1 LVYKFID
8 TNEANL
14 KSYAS
19 IQTIINGFN
28 LDTDLEGYRT
38 LNVSGRSV
46 FGRDIE
52 TMKFSA
58 RKSAGSKSTKNKV
71 NKAGTNKFFSSDIQS
86 LVIEVE
92 FLLEAKTNE
101 LFREQLSKF
110 TTILHQEEAK
120 WTWTDDPTFYYTGTI
135 TEIGSFKEDKNS
147 IISTFKILCVDP
159 MKTSIETYVLK
170 GNGKEIE
177 IPDFKEEVDILEMKF
192 VLNSDSNKFI
202 FENMNGNGKTIFS
215 YLFKAGNTVNILL
228 QEQRK
233 ALLNSR
239 NLMPAMDLMS
249 DFEDFFVNPK
259 EKILLSSACD
269 YEIRYKLRSY

>member
-1 LVYKFID
+1 MAYKFID

-28 LDTDLEGYRT
+28 LDTELCGYRT

-52 TMKFSA
+52 TLKFSA
-58 RKSAGSKSTKNKV
+58 RRNAGSKSTKSNS
-71 NKAGTNKFFSSDIQS
+71 NKAGNNKFFSSDIQS
-86 LVIEVE
+86 VVIEVE

-101 LFREQLSKF
+101 LFRELLSKF

-120 WTWTDDPTFYYTGTI
+120 RTWTDDPSFYYTGTI
-135 TEIGSFKEDKNS
+135 TEIGSFKEDRNS
-147 IISTFKILCVDP
+147 IISSFKILCVDP

-177 IPDFKEEVDILEMKF
+177 MPDFKEEIDILEMKF
-192 VLNSDSNKFI
+192 VLNSDSNKFT

-215 YLFKAGNTVNILL
+215 YLFKSNNRINILL
-228 QEQRK
+228 EEQK
-233 ALLNSR
+233 CLLNGR

-259 EKILLSSACD
+259 DTILLSSACD
-269 YEIRYKLRSY
+269 YEIKYKLRSY

>member
-1 LVYKFID
+1 MVYKFID

-28 LDTDLEGYRT
+28 LDTELDGYRT

-52 TMKFSA
+52 TLKFSA
-58 RKSAGSKSTKNKV
+58 RRNAGSKSTKSNS
-71 NKAGTNKFFSSDIQS
+71 NKAGNNKFFSSDIQS

-101 LFREQLSKF
+101 LFRELLSKF

-120 WTWTDDPTFYYTGTI
+120 WTWTDDPSFYYTGTI
-135 TEIGSFKEDKNS
+135 SEIGDFKEDKNS
-147 IISTFKILCVDP
+147 VISTFKILCVDP

-269 YEIRYKLRSY
+269 YEIKYKLRSY

>member
-1 LVYKFID
+1 MVYKFID

>member
-1 LVYKFID
+1 MVYKFID

-28 LDTDLEGYRT
+28 LDTELCGYRT

-52 TMKFSA
+52 TMKFSS
-58 RKSAGSKSTKNKV
+58 RKSAGSKSTRNKG
-71 NKAGTNKFFSSDIQS
+71 NKAGSNKFFSSDVQS

-101 LFREQLSKF
+101 LFRELLSKF

-177 IPDFKEEVDILEMKF
+177 MPNFKEDIDILEMKF
-192 VLNSDSNKFI
+192 ILNADTNKFT

-215 YLFKAGNTVNILL
+215 YLFKAGNTIDILL
-228 QEQRK
+228 KEQK
-233 ALLNSR
+233 SLLNSR

-249 DFEDFFVNPK
+249 DFENFFVNPK
-259 EKILLSSACD
+259 DKILLSSVCD
-269 YEIRYKLRSY
+269 YEIKYKLRSY

>member
-1 LVYKFID
+1 MVYKFID

-28 LDTDLEGYRT
+28 LDTELCGYRT

-52 TMKFSA
+52 TMKFSS
-58 RKSAGSKSTKNKV
+58 RKSAGSKSTRNKG
-71 NKAGTNKFFSSDIQS
+71 NKAGSNKFFSSDVQS

-101 LFREQLSKF
+101 LFRELLSKF

-120 WTWTDDPTFYYTGTI
+120 WTWTDDHTFYYTGTI

-177 IPDFKEEVDILEMKF
+177 MPNFKEDIDILEMKF
-192 VLNSDSNKFI
+192 ILNADTNKFT

-215 YLFKAGNTVNILL
+215 YLFKAGNTIDILL
-228 QEQRK
+228 KEQK
-233 ALLNSR
+233 SLLNSR

-249 DFEDFFVNPK
+249 DFENFFVNPK
-259 EKILLSSACD
+259 DKILLSSVCD
-269 YEIRYKLRSY
+269 YEIKYKLRSY

>member
-1 LVYKFID
+1 MVYKFID

-28 LDTDLEGYRT
+28 LDTELDGYRT

-52 TMKFSA
+52 TLKFSA
-58 RKSAGSKSTKNKV
+58 RRNAGSKSTKSNS
-71 NKAGTNKFFSSDIQS
+71 NKAGNNKFFGSDIQS
-86 LVIEVE
+86 VVIEVE

-120 WTWTDDPTFYYTGTI
+120 WTWTDDPNFYYTGTI
-135 TEIGSFKEDKNS
+135 SEIGDFKEDKNS
-147 IISTFKILCVDP
+147 VISTFKILCVDP

-170 GNGKEIE
+170 GNSRQIE
-177 IPDFKEEVDILEMKF
+177 IPDYKEEVDILEMKF
-192 VLNSDSNKFI
+192 NLIADTNKFT
-202 FENMNGNGKTIFS
+202 FENMKGNGKTIFS
-215 YLFKAGNTVNILL
+215 YLFKAGNTIDILL
-228 QEQRK
+228 QKQK

-259 EKILLSSACD
+259 DKILLSSACD
-269 YEIRYKLRSY
+269 YEIKYKLRSY

>member
-1 LVYKFID
+1 MVYKFID

-28 LDTDLEGYRT
+28 LDTELCGYRT

-52 TMKFSA
+52 TMKFSS
-58 RKSAGSKSTKNKV
+58 RKSAGSKSTRNNS
-71 NKAGTNKFFSSDIQS
+71 NKAGTNKFFSSDVQS
-86 LVIEVE
+86 VVIEVE
-92 FLLEAKTNE
+92 FLLEAPTNE
-101 LFREQLSKF
+101 LFRELLSKF
-110 TTILHQEEAK
+110 ITILHQEEAK
-120 WTWTDDPTFYYTGTI
+120 WTWTDDPNFYYTGTI
-135 TEIGSFKEDKNS
+135 SEIGDFKEDKNS
-147 IISTFKILCVDP
+147 VISTFKILCVDP

-177 IPDFKEEVDILEMKF
+177 MPDFKEEIDILEMKF
-192 VLNSDSNKFI
+192 VLNSDSNKFT

-215 YLFKAGNTVNILL
+215 YLFKSNNRINILL
-228 QEQRK
+228 EEQK
-233 ALLNSR
+233 CLLNGR

-259 EKILLSSACD
+259 DTILLSSACD
-269 YEIRYKLRSY
+269 YEIKYKLRSY

>member
-1 LVYKFID
+1 MVYKFID

-28 LDTDLEGYRT
+28 LDTELDGYRT

-52 TMKFSA
+52 TLKFSA
-58 RKSAGSKSTKNKV
+58 RRNAGSKSTKSNS
-71 NKAGTNKFFSSDIQS
+71 NKAGNNKFFSSDIQS
-86 LVIEVE
+86 VVIEVE
-92 FLLEAKTNE
+92 FLLEAPTNE
-101 LFREQLSKF
+101 LFRELLSKF
-110 TTILHQEEAK
+110 ITILHQEEAK
-120 WTWTDDPTFYYTGTI
+120 WTWTDDPNFYYTGTI
-135 TEIGSFKEDKNS
+135 SEIGDFKEDKNS
-147 IISTFKILCVDP
+147 VISTFKILCVDP

-177 IPDFKEEVDILEMKF
+177 MPDFKEEIDILEMKF
-192 VLNSDSNKFI
+192 VLNSDSNKFT

-215 YLFKAGNTVNILL
+215 YLFKSNNRINILL
-228 QEQRK
+228 EEQK
-233 ALLNSR
+233 CLLNGR

-249 DFEDFFVNPK
+249 DFEDFFVNPRDT
-259 EKILLSSACD
+259 ILLSNVCD
-269 YEIRYKLRSY
+269 YEIKYKLRSY

>member
-1 LVYKFID
+1 MVYKFID

-28 LDTDLEGYRT
+28 LDTELDGYRT

-52 TMKFSA
+52 TLKFSA
-58 RKSAGSKSTKNKV
+58 RRNAGSKSTKSNS
-71 NKAGTNKFFSSDIQS
+71 NKAGNNKFFSSDIQS

-92 FLLEAKTNE
+92 FLLKAKTNE
-101 LFREQLSKF
+101 LFRELLSKF

-120 WTWTDDPTFYYTGTI
+120 WTWTDDPSFYYTGTI

-147 IISTFKILCVDP
+147 IISSFKILCVDP
-159 MKTSIETYVLK
+159 MKTSIETYLLK

-177 IPDFKEEVDILEMKF
+177 IPDVKEDIDILEMKF
-192 VLNSDSNKFI
+192 VLNSDSNKFT

-215 YLFKAGNTVNILL
+215 YLFKDGNTINILL
-228 QEQRK
+228 KEQK

-239 NLMPAMDLMS
+239 NLMSAMDLMS
-249 DFEDFFVNPK
+249 DFENFFVNPK
-259 EKILLSSACD
+259 DKILLSNACG
-269 YEIRYKLRSY
+269 YEIKYKLRSY

>member
-1 LVYKFID
+1 MVYKFID

-28 LDTDLEGYRT
+28 LDTELDGYRT

-52 TMKFSA
+52 TLKFSA
-58 RKSAGSKSTKNKV
+58 RRNAGSKSTKSNS
-71 NKAGTNKFFSSDIQS
+71 NKAGNNKFFSSDIQS
-86 LVIEVE
+86 VVIEVE
-92 FLLEAKTNE
+92 FLLEAPTNE
-101 LFREQLSKF
+101 LFRELLSKF
-110 TTILHQEEAK
+110 ITILHQEEAK
-120 WTWTDDPTFYYTGTI
+120 WTWTDDPNFYYTGTI
-135 TEIGSFKEDKNS
+135 SEIGDFKEDKNS
-147 IISTFKILCVDP
+147 VISTFKILCVDP

-177 IPDFKEEVDILEMKF
+177 MPDFKEEIDILEMKF
-192 VLNSDSNKFI
+192 VLNSDSNKFT

-215 YLFKAGNTVNILL
+215 YLFKSNNRINILL
-228 QEQRK
+228 EEQK
-233 ALLNSR
+233 CLLNGR

-259 EKILLSSACD
+259 DTILLSSACD
-269 YEIRYKLRSY
+269 YEIKYKLRSY

>member
-1 LVYKFID
+1 MVYKFID

-28 LDTDLEGYRT
+28 LDTELDGYRT

-52 TMKFSA
+52 TLKFSA
-58 RKSAGSKSTKNKV
+58 RRNAGSKSTKSNS
-71 NKAGTNKFFSSDIQS
+71 NKAGNNKFFSSDIQS
-86 LVIEVE
+86 VVIEVE

-120 WTWTDDPTFYYTGTI
+120 WTWTDDPTFFYTGTI

-147 IISTFKILCVDP
+147 IISTFKILCVDL

-177 IPDFKEEVDILEMKF
+177 IPDFKEDIDILEMKF
-192 VLNSDSNKFI
+192 NLNADTNKFTY
-202 FENMNGNGKTIFS
+202 ENMNGNGKTIFS
-215 YLFKAGNTVNILL
+215 YLFKSGNTIEILL
-228 QEQRK
+228 KEQK

-249 DFEDFFVNPK
+249 DFENFFVNPK
-259 EKILLSSACD
+259 DKILLSSVCD

>member
-1 LVYKFID
+1 MVYKFID

-28 LDTDLEGYRT
+28 LDTELCGYRT

-52 TMKFSA
+52 TMKFSS
-58 RKSAGSKSTKNKV
+58 RKSAGSKSTRNKG
-71 NKAGTNKFFSSDIQS
+71 NKAGVNKFFSSDIQS
-86 LVIEVE
+86 VVIEVE

-110 TTILHQEEAK
+110 ITILHQEEAK
-120 WTWTDDPTFYYTGTI
+120 WTWTDDPNFYYTGTI
-135 TEIGSFKEDKNS
+135 SEIGTFKEDKNS
-147 IISTFKILCVDP
+147 VSSTFKILCVDP

-170 GNGKEIE
+170 GNGKEIQM
-177 IPDFKEEVDILEMKF
+177 PDFKEDIDILEMKF
-192 VLNSDSNKFI
+192 NLIADTNKFT

-215 YLFKAGNTVNILL
+215 YLFKAGNTINILL
-228 QEQRK
+228 KEQK

-249 DFEDFFVNPK
+249 DFENFFVNPK

>member
-1 LVYKFID
+1 MGYKFID

-28 LDTDLEGYRT
+28 LDTELDGYRT

-52 TMKFSA
+52 TLKFSA
-58 RKSAGSKSTKNKV
+58 RRNAGSKSTKSKS
-71 NKAGTNKFFSSDIQS
+71 NKAGNNKFFSSDIQS
-86 LVIEVE
+86 VVIEVE

-101 LFREQLSKF
+101 LFRELLSKF

-135 TEIGSFKEDKNS
+135 TEIGSFKENRNS
-147 IISTFKILCVDP
+147 VISTFKILCVDP
-159 MKTSIETYVLK
+159 MKTSTETYVLK
-170 GNGKEIE
+170 GNGKEIQM
-177 IPDFKEEVDILEMKF
+177 PDFKEDIDILEMKY
-192 VLNSDSNKFI
+192 VLKNNINKFTY
-202 FENMNGNGKTIFS
+202 ENMNGNGKTIFS
-215 YLFKAGNTVNILL
+215 YLFKIGNTIDILL
-228 QEQRK
+228 KEQK
-233 ALLNSR
+233 ALLNSK

-249 DFEDFFVNPK
+249 DFENFFVNPK
-259 EKILLSSACD
+259 DKILLSSVCD
-269 YEIRYKLRSY
+269 YEIKYKLRSY

>member
-1 LVYKFID
+1 MAYKFID

-14 KSYAS
+14 KSFAS

-28 LDTDLEGYRT
+28 LDTELDGYRT

-52 TMKFSA
+52 TLKFSA
-58 RKSAGSKSTKNKV
+58 RRSAGSKSTRNNSSKTGN
-71 NKAGTNKFFSSDIQS
+71 NKFFSSDIQS
-86 LVIEVE
+86 VVIEVE

-101 LFREQLSKF
+101 LFRELLSKF

-120 WTWTDDPTFYYTGTI
+120 WTWTDDSSFYYTGTI
-135 TEIGSFKEDKNS
+135 TEIESFKEDKNS

-159 MKTSIETYVLK
+159 MKTSTETYVLK

-177 IPDFKEEVDILEMKF
+177 IPDVREDIDIL
-192 VLNSDSNKFI
+192 DADTNKFT

-215 YLFKAGNTVNILL
+215 YLFKAGNTIDILL
-228 QEQRK
+228 KEQK

-249 DFEDFFVNPK
+249 DFENFFVNPK
-259 EKILLSSACD
+259 EKILLSNACD
-269 YEIRYKLRSY
+269 YEIKYKLRSY

>member
-1 LVYKFID
+1 MVYKFID

-28 LDTDLEGYRT
+28 LDTELCGYRT

-52 TMKFSA
+52 TMKFSS
-58 RKSAGSKSTKNKV
+58 RKSAGSKSTRNKG
-71 NKAGTNKFFSSDIQS
+71 NKAGNNKFFSSDIQS

-101 LFREQLSKF
+101 LFRELLSKF

-135 TEIGSFKEDKNS
+135 TEVESFKEDKNS

-177 IPDFKEEVDILEMKF
+177 MPDFKEDIDILEMKY
-192 VLNSDSNKFI
+192 VLKDDTNKFTY
-202 FENMNGNGKTIFS
+202 ENMNGNGKTIFS
-215 YLFKAGNTVNILL
+215 YLFKAGNTINILL
-228 QEQRK
+228 KEQK

-249 DFEDFFVNPK
+249 DFENFFVNPK

>member
-1 LVYKFID
+1 MVYKFID

-28 LDTDLEGYRT
+28 LDTELDGYRT

-52 TMKFSA
+52 TLKFSA
-58 RKSAGSKSTKNKV
+58 RRNAGSKSTKSNS
-71 NKAGTNKFFSSDIQS
+71 NKAGNNKFFSSDIQS

-101 LFREQLSKF
+101 LFRELLSKF
-110 TTILHQEEAK
+110 TTILHQEEAE
-120 WTWTDDPTFYYTGTI
+120 WSWTDDPNFYYTGTI
-135 TEIGSFKEDKNS
+135 SEIGDFKEDKNS
-147 IISTFKILCVDP
+147 VISTFKILCVDP

-177 IPDFKEEVDILEMKF
+177 MPDFKEEIDILEMKF
-192 VLNSDSNKFI
+192 VLNSDSNKFT

-215 YLFKAGNTVNILL
+215 YLFKSNNRINILL
-228 QEQRK
+228 EEQK
-233 ALLNSR
+233 CLLNGR

-259 EKILLSSACD
+259 DTILLSSACD
-269 YEIRYKLRSY
+269 YEIKYKLRSY

>member
-1 LVYKFID
+1 MAYKFID

-28 LDTDLEGYRT
+28 LDTELDGYRT

-52 TMKFSA
+52 TLKFSA
-58 RKSAGSKSTKNKV
+58 RRNAGSKSTKSKS
-71 NKAGTNKFFSSDIQS
+71 NKAGNNKFFSSDIQS
-86 LVIEVE
+86 VVIEVE

-101 LFREQLSKF
+101 LFRELLSKF
-110 TTILHQEEAK
+110 TTILHQEEAR
-120 WTWTDDPTFYYTGTI
+120 WTWTDDPSFYYTGTI
-135 TEIGSFKEDKNS
+135 SEIGDFKEDKNS
-147 IISTFKILCVDP
+147 VISTFKILCVDP

-177 IPDFKEEVDILEMKF
+177 MPDFKEEIDILEMKF
-192 VLNSDSNKFI
+192 VLNSDSNKFT

-215 YLFKAGNTVNILL
+215 YLFKSNNRINILL
-228 QEQRK
+228 EEQK
-233 ALLNSR
+233 CLLNGR

-259 EKILLSSACD
+259 DTILLSSACD
-269 YEIRYKLRSY
+269 YEIKYKLRSY

>member
-1 LVYKFID
+1 MVYKFID

-28 LDTDLEGYRT
+28 LDTELCGYRT

-52 TMKFSA
+52 TMKFSS
-58 RKSAGSKSTKNKV
+58 RKSAGSKSTRNKG
-71 NKAGTNKFFSSDIQS
+71 NKAGSNKFFSSDIQS
-86 LVIEVE
+86 MVIKVE

-101 LFREQLSKF
+101 LFRELLSKF

-120 WTWTDDPTFYYTGTI
+120 WTWTDDPVFYYTGTI
-135 TEIGSFKEDKNS
+135 SEIGSFKEDKNS
-147 IISTFKILCVDP
+147 VISTFKILCVDP
-159 MKTSIETYVLK
+159 IKTSIETYVLK

-177 IPDFKEEVDILEMKF
+177 MPDFKEDIDILEMKF
-192 VLNSDSNKFI
+192 NLIADTNKFT

-215 YLFKAGNTVNILL
+215 YLFKAGNTINILL
-228 QEQRK
+228 KEQK

-249 DFEDFFVNPK
+249 DFENFFVNPK
-259 EKILLSSACD
+259 DKILLSSACD

>member
-1 LVYKFID
+1 MVYKFID

-28 LDTDLEGYRT
+28 LDTELCGYRT

-52 TMKFSA
+52 TMKFSS
-58 RKSAGSKSTKNKV
+58 RKSAGSKSTRNKG
-71 NKAGTNKFFSSDIQS
+71 NKAGNNKFFSSDVQS

-101 LFREQLSKF
+101 LFRELLSKF

-135 TEIGSFKEDKNS
+135 TEIGSFKENRNS
-147 IISTFKILCVDP
+147 VISTFKILCVDP
-159 MKTSIETYVLK
+159 MKTSTETYVLK

-177 IPDFKEEVDILEMKF
+177 IPDGKDEIDILEMKY
-192 VLNSDSNKFI
+192 VLKNNINKFTY
-202 FENMNGNGKTIFS
+202 ENMNGNGKTIFS
-215 YLFKAGNTVNILL
+215 YLFKIGNTIDILL
-228 QEQRK
+228 KEQK
-233 ALLNSR
+233 ALLNSK

-249 DFEDFFVNPK
+249 DFENFFVNPK
-259 EKILLSSACD
+259 DKILLSSVCD
-269 YEIRYKLRSY
+269 YEIKYKLRSY

>member
-1 LVYKFID
+1 MVYKFID

-28 LDTDLEGYRT
+28 LDTELDGYRT

-52 TMKFSA
+52 TMKFSS
-58 RKSAGSKSTKNKV
+58 RKSAGSKSTRNKG
-71 NKAGTNKFFSSDIQS
+71 NKAGANKFFSSDIQS
-86 LVIEVE
+86 VVIEVE

-101 LFREQLSKF
+101 LFRELLSKF
-110 TTILHQEEAK
+110 TSILHQEEAK
-120 WTWTDDPTFYYTGTI
+120 WTWTDDQAFYYTGTI
-135 TEIGSFKEDKNS
+135 TEIGNFKEDKNS
-147 IISTFKILCVDP
+147 VISTFKILCVDP

-177 IPDFKEEVDILEMKF
+177 IPDARDEIDILEMKY
-192 VLNSDSNKFI
+192 VLKDDINKFTY
-202 FENMNGNGKTIFS
+202 ENMNGNGKTIFS
-215 YLFKAGNTVNILL
+215 YLFKAGNTIDILL
-228 QEQRK
+228 KEQK
-233 ALLNSR
+233 ALLNSK

-249 DFEDFFVNPK
+249 DFENFFVNPK
-259 EKILLSSACD
+259 DKILLSSLCD
-269 YEIRYKLRSY
+269 YEIKYKLRSY

>member
-1 LVYKFID
+1 MVYKFID

-28 LDTDLEGYRT
+28 LDTELDGYRT

-52 TMKFSA
+52 TLKFSA
-58 RKSAGSKSTKNKV
+58 RRNAGSKSTKSNS
-71 NKAGTNKFFSSDIQS
+71 NKAGNNKFFSSDIQS
-86 LVIEVE
+86 VVIKVE
-92 FLLEAKTNE
+92 FLLEAPTNE
-101 LFREQLSKF
+101 LFRELLSKF
-110 TTILHQEEAK
+110 ITILHQEEAK
-120 WTWTDDPTFYYTGTI
+120 WTWTDDPNFYYTGTI
-135 TEIGSFKEDKNS
+135 SEIGDFKEDKNS
-147 IISTFKILCVDP
+147 VISTFKILCVDP

-177 IPDFKEEVDILEMKF
+177 MPDFKEEIDILEMKF
-192 VLNSDSNKFI
+192 VLNSDSNKFT

-215 YLFKAGNTVNILL
+215 YLFKSNNRINILL
-228 QEQRK
+228 EEQK
-233 ALLNSR
+233 CLLNGR

-259 EKILLSSACD
+259 DTILLSSACD
-269 YEIRYKLRSY
+269 YEIKYKLRSY

>member
-1 LVYKFID
+1 MAYKFID
-8 TNEANL
+8 VDEANL
-14 KSYAS
+14 KSFAS

-28 LDTDLEGYRT
+28 LDTELDGYRT

-52 TMKFSA
+52 TMKFSS
-58 RKSAGSKSTKNKV
+58 RKSAGSKSTRNNS
-71 NKAGTNKFFSSDIQS
+71 NKAGTNKFFSSDVQS

-101 LFREQLSKF
+101 LFRELLSKF
-110 TTILHQEEAK
+110 TTILHQEEAE
-120 WTWTDDPTFYYTGTI
+120 WSWTDDPNFYYTGTI
-135 TEIGSFKEDKNS
+135 SEIGDFKEDKNS
-147 IISTFKILCVDP
+147 VISTFKILCVDP

-177 IPDFKEEVDILEMKF
+177 MPDFKEEIDILEMKF
-192 VLNSDSNKFI
+192 VLNSDSNKFT

-215 YLFKAGNTVNILL
+215 YLFKSNNRINILL
-228 QEQRK
+228 EEQK
-233 ALLNSR
+233 ALLNSK

-249 DFEDFFVNPK
+249 DFENFFVNPK
-259 EKILLSSACD
+259 DKILLSSVCD
-269 YEIRYKLRSY
+269 YEIKYKLRSY

>member
-1 LVYKFID
+1 MAYKFID

-28 LDTDLEGYRT
+28 LDTELCGYRT

-52 TMKFSA
+52 TMKFSS
-58 RKSAGSKSTKNKV
+58 RKSAGSKSTRNKG
-71 NKAGTNKFFSSDIQS
+71 NKACSNKFFSSDIQS

-101 LFREQLSKF
+101 LFRELLSKF

-120 WTWTDDPTFYYTGTI
+120 WTWTDDPSFYYTGTI
-135 TEIGSFKEDKNS
+135 SEIGDFKEDKNS
-147 IISTFKILCVDP
+147 VISTFKILCVDP

>member
-1 LVYKFID
+1 MAYKFID

-14 KSYAS
+14 KSFAS

-28 LDTDLEGYRT
+28 LDTELDGYRT

-46 FGRDIE
+46 FGRDVE
-52 TMKFSA
+52 TMKFSS
-58 RKSAGSKSTKNKV
+58 RKSAGSKSTRNNSNKS
-71 NKAGTNKFFSSDIQS
+71 GTNKFFSSDVQS

-92 FLLEAKTNE
+92 FMLEAKTNE
-101 LFREQLSKF
+101 LFRELLSKF

-120 WTWTDDPTFYYTGTI
+120 WTWTDDPNFYYTGTI
-135 TEIGSFKEDKNS
+135 SEIGDFKEDKNS
-147 IISTFKILCVDP
+147 VISTFKILCVDP

-177 IPDFKEEVDILEMKF
+177 MPDFKEEIDILEMKF
-192 VLNSDSNKFI
+192 VLNSDSNKFT

-215 YLFKAGNTVNILL
+215 YLFKSNNRINILL
-228 QEQRK
+228 EEQK
-233 ALLNSR
+233 CLLNGR

-259 EKILLSSACD
+259 DTILLSSACD
-269 YEIRYKLRSY
+269 YEIKYKLRSY

>member
-1 LVYKFID
+1 MAYKFID

-14 KSYAS
+14 KSFAS

-28 LDTDLEGYRT
+28 LDTELDGYRT

-52 TMKFSA
+52 TLKFSA
-58 RKSAGSKSTKNKV
+58 RRSAGSKSTRNNSSKTGN
-71 NKAGTNKFFSSDIQS
+71 NKFFSSDIQS
-86 LVIEVE
+86 VVIEVE

-101 LFREQLSKF
+101 LFRELLSKF

-120 WTWTDDPTFYYTGTI
+120 WTWTDDSEFYYTGTI
-135 TEIGSFKEDKNS
+135 TEIESFKEDKNS
-147 IISTFKILCVDP
+147 VISTFKILCVDP
-159 MKTSIETYVLK
+159 MKTSIKTYALK

-177 IPDFKEEVDILEMKF
+177 MPDGKDEIDILEMKYI
-192 VLNSDSNKFI
+192 LKDDINKFTY
-202 FENMNGNGKTIFS
+202 ENMNGNGKTIFS
-215 YLFKAGNTVNILL
+215 YLFKAGNTIDILL
-228 QEQRK
+228 KEQK

-249 DFEDFFVNPK
+249 DFENFFVNPK
-259 EKILLSSACD
+259 EKILLSNACD
-269 YEIRYKLRSY
+269 YEIKYKLRSY

>member
-1 LVYKFID
+1 MAYKFID

-14 KSYAS
+14 KSFAS

-28 LDTDLEGYRT
+28 LDTELDGYRT

-52 TMKFSA
+52 TLKFSA
-58 RKSAGSKSTKNKV
+58 RRSAGSKSTRNNSSKTGN
-71 NKAGTNKFFSSDIQS
+71 NKFFSSDIQS
-86 LVIEVE
+86 VVIEVE

-101 LFREQLSKF
+101 LFRELLSKF

-120 WTWTDDPTFYYTGTI
+120 WTWTDDSEFYYTGTI
-135 TEIGSFKEDKNS
+135 TEIESFKEDKNS
-147 IISTFKILCVDP
+147 VISTFKILCVDP
-159 MKTSIETYVLK
+159 MKTSIKTYALK

-177 IPDFKEEVDILEMKF
+177 MPDFKEEIDILEMKF
-192 VLNSDSNKFI
+192 VLNSDSNKFT

-215 YLFKAGNTVNILL
+215 YLFKSNNRINILL
-228 QEQRK
+228 EEQK
-233 ALLNSR
+233 CLLNGR

-259 EKILLSSACD
+259 DTILLSSACD
-269 YEIRYKLRSY
+269 YEIKYKLRSY

>member
-1 LVYKFID
+1 MAYKFID

-14 KSYAS
+14 KSFAS

-28 LDTDLEGYRT
+28 LDTELDGYRT

-52 TMKFSA
+52 TLKFSA
-58 RKSAGSKSTKNKV
+58 RRNAGSKSTKSKSNKSG
-71 NKAGTNKFFSSDIQS
+71 NNKFFGSDIQS
-86 LVIEVE
+86 VVIEVE

-177 IPDFKEEVDILEMKF
+177 IPDFKEDIDILEMKF
-192 VLNSDSNKFI
+192 NLTADTNKFT

-215 YLFKAGNTVNILL
+215 YLFKAGNTIDILL
-228 QEQRK
+228 KEQK

-249 DFEDFFVNPK
+249 DFENFFVNPK
-259 EKILLSSACD
+259 DKILLSSVCD
-269 YEIRYKLRSY
+269 YEIKYKLRSY

>member
-1 LVYKFID
+1 MAYKFID

-14 KSYAS
+14 KSFAS

-28 LDTDLEGYRT
+28 LDTELDGYRT

-52 TMKFSA
+52 TMKFSS
-58 RKSAGSKSTKNKV
+58 RKSAGSKSTRNKS
-71 NKAGTNKFFSSDIQS
+71 NKAGANKFFSSDIQS
-86 LVIEVE
+86 VVIEVE

-110 TTILHQEEAK
+110 ATILHQEEAK
-120 WTWTDDPTFYYTGTI
+120 WTWTDDPSFYYTGTI
-135 TEIGSFKEDKNS
+135 SEIGDFKEDKNS
-147 IISTFKILCVDP
+147 VISTFKILCVDP

-170 GNGKEIE
+170 GNSRQIE
-177 IPDFKEEVDILEMKF
+177 IPDYKEEVDILEMKF
-192 VLNSDSNKFI
+192 VLNSDSKKFA
-202 FENMNGNGKTIFS
+202 FENMKGNGKTIFS
-215 YLFKAGNTVNILL
+215 YLFKAGNTIDILL
-228 QEQRK
+228 QKQK

-259 EKILLSSACD
+259 DKILLSSACD

>member
-1 LVYKFID
+1 MAYKFID

-14 KSYAS
+14 KSFAS

-46 FGRDIE
+46 FGRDVE
-52 TMKFSA
+52 TLKFSA
-58 RKSAGSKSTKNKV
+58 RRNAGSKSTKSKS
-71 NKAGTNKFFSSDIQS
+71 NKAGNNKFFSSDIQS

-147 IISTFKILCVDP
+147 IISTFKILYVDP
-159 MKTSIETYVLK
+159 MKTSTETYVLK
-170 GNGKEIE
+170 GNGKEIQM
-177 IPDFKEEVDILEMKF
+177 PDFKEDIDILEMKF
-192 VLNSDSNKFI
+192 NLIADTNKFT

-215 YLFKAGNTVNILL
+215 YLFKAGNTINILL
-228 QEQRK
+228 KEQK

-249 DFEDFFVNPK
+249 DFENFFVNPK
-259 EKILLSSACD
+259 DKILLSNACD
-269 YEIRYKLRSY
+269 YEIKYKLRSY

>member
-1 LVYKFID
+1 MAYKFID
-8 TNEANL
+8 VDEANL
-14 KSYAS
+14 KSFAS

-28 LDTDLEGYRT
+28 LDTELCGYRT

-52 TMKFSA
+52 TMKFSS
-58 RKSAGSKSTKNKV
+58 RKSAGSKSTRNKS
-71 NKAGTNKFFSSDIQS
+71 NKAGVNKFFSSDIQS
-86 LVIEVE
+86 VVIEVE

-101 LFREQLSKF
+101 LFRKLLSKF
-110 TTILHQEEAK
+110 TTILHQQEAE
-120 WTWTDDPTFYYTGTI
+120 WSWTDDPSFYYTGTI

-147 IISTFKILCVDP
+147 VISTFKILCVDP
-159 MKTSIETYVLK
+159 MKTSTETYVLK

-177 IPDFKEEVDILEMKF
+177 MPDFKEDIDILEMKF
-192 VLNSDSNKFI
+192 NLNADTNKFA

-215 YLFKAGNTVNILL
+215 YLFKAGNTINILL
-228 QEQRK
+228 KEQK

-249 DFEDFFVNPK
+249 DFENFFVNPK
-259 EKILLSSACD
+259 EKILLSNACD
-269 YEIRYKLRSY
+269 YEIKYKLRSY

>member
-1 LVYKFID
+1 MVYKFID

-28 LDTDLEGYRT
+28 LDTELCGYRT

-52 TMKFSA
+52 TMKFSS
-58 RKSAGSKSTKNKV
+58 RKSAGSKSTRNKG
-71 NKAGTNKFFSSDIQS
+71 NKAGNNKFFSSDIQS

-101 LFREQLSKF
+101 LFRELLSKF

-135 TEIGSFKEDKNS
+135 TEVESFKEDKNS

-159 MKTSIETYVLK
+159 MKTIIETYVLK

-177 IPDFKEEVDILEMKF
+177 IPDFKEDIDILEMKF
-192 VLNSDSNKFI
+192 NLIADTNKFT

-215 YLFKAGNTVNILL
+215 YLFKAGNTINILL
-228 QEQRK
+228 KEQK

-249 DFEDFFVNPK
+249 DFENFFVNPK

>member
-1 LVYKFID
+1 MAYKFID

-28 LDTDLEGYRT
+28 LDTELCGYRT

-52 TMKFSA
+52 TLKFSA
-58 RKSAGSKSTKNKV
+58 RRNAGSKSTKSNS

-86 LVIEVE
+86 AVIKVE

-110 TTILHQEEAK
+110 ATILHQEEAK
-120 WTWTDDPTFYYTGTI
+120 WTWTDDPNFYYTGTI
-135 TEIGSFKEDKNS
+135 SEIGDFKEDKNS
-147 IISTFKILCVDP
+147 VISSFKILCVDP

-177 IPDFKEEVDILEMKF
+177 MPDFKEEIDILEMKF
-192 VLNSDSNKFI
+192 ILNSDSNKFT

-215 YLFKAGNTVNILL
+215 YLFKAGNTIEILL
-228 QEQRK
+228 QEPK

-249 DFEDFFVNPK
+249 DFENFFVNPK
-259 EKILLSSACD
+259 EKIHLSNVCD
-269 YEIRYKLRSY
+269 YEIKYKLRSY

>member
-1 LVYKFID
+1 MAYKFID

-28 LDTDLEGYRT
+28 LDTELCGYRT

-52 TMKFSA
+52 TMKFSS
-58 RKSAGSKSTKNKV
+58 RKSAGSKSTRNNS
-71 NKAGTNKFFSSDIQS
+71 NKAGTNKFFSSDVQS
-86 LVIEVE
+86 VVIEVE
-92 FLLEAKTNE
+92 FLLEAPTNE
-101 LFREQLSKF
+101 LFRELLSKF
-110 TTILHQEEAK
+110 ITILHQEEAK
-120 WTWTDDPTFYYTGTI
+120 WTWTDDPNFYYTGTI
-135 TEIGSFKEDKNS
+135 
-147 IISTFKILCVDP
+147 
-159 MKTSIETYVLK
+159 K

-177 IPDFKEEVDILEMKF
+177 MPDFKEEIDILEMKF
-192 VLNSDSNKFI
+192 VLNSDSNKFT

-215 YLFKAGNTVNILL
+215 YLFKSNNRINILL
-228 QEQRK
+228 EEQK
-233 ALLNSR
+233 CLLNGR

-259 EKILLSSACD
+259 DTILLSSACD
-269 YEIRYKLRSY
+269 YEIKYKLRSY

>member
-1 LVYKFID
+1 MAYKFID

-28 LDTDLEGYRT
+28 LDTELDGYRT

-52 TMKFSA
+52 TLKFSA
-58 RKSAGSKSTKNKV
+58 RRNAGSKSTKSNYNKDG
-71 NKAGTNKFFSSDIQS
+71 NNKFFSSDIQS

-101 LFREQLSKF
+101 LFRELLSKF

-120 WTWTDDPTFYYTGTI
+120 WTWADDPECYYTGTI
-135 TEIGSFKEDKNS
+135 SEIGSFKENRNS
-147 IISTFKILCVDP
+147 IVSTFKILCVDP

-177 IPDFKEEVDILEMKF
+177 IPEFKEDIDILEMKF
-192 VLNSDSNKFI
+192 VLNADSNEFT

-215 YLFKAGNTVNILL
+215 YLFKAGNTIEILL
-228 QEQRK
+228 KEQK
-233 ALLNSR
+233 ALLNSK

-249 DFEDFFVNPK
+249 DVENFFVNPK